1 MIPTV
6 APVSARAA
14 QWLAISLLPGI
25 GPATLCRLGRCVSS
39 PGSIAGA
46 ALNLPAISPR
56 LRAIL
61 TDPVALA
68 RSRERAALEIA
79 RLEQHG
85 FGLIC
90 HQDPTYP
97 DRLRSIEDFPV
108 LLFYRGSIDTL
119 TRPMVALVGSRKATS
134 YGLES
139 GHRLAAELAAN
150 GITVVSGVA
159 AGIDGAVHGGTLSA
173 GGLTVGVLGCG
184 LDVIYPRNHGRLYD
198 QIAGQGLLLSEYP
211 CTTRPDGFRFPARN
225 RIISGLS
232 LAVVVVEATLKSGS
246 LITARLAL
254 DQGREVF
261 AVPGRIDSP
270 TSAGTHRLLRQGALL
285 AESAGDI
292 LVELGLDAS
301 PAARDDPGHVKE
313 TDLDHDTRQVLAC
326 LDAYGCDIDAIT
338 RQAGLPGGRILE
350 ILLQL
355 EMSGLIRQE
364 PGQIYVRTKRS

>member
-1 MIPTV
+1 M

-14 QWLAISLLPGI
+14 EWLAISLLPGI
-25 GPATLCRLGRCVSS
+25 GPATLCRLARCFSS

-46 ALNLPAISPR
+46 CQNLPAITPR

-61 TDPVALA
+61 TDPAALA
-68 RSRERAALEIA
+68 RSRDRAASETA
-79 RLEQHG
+79 RLKQLG

-90 HQDPTYP
+90 HQDPEYP
-97 DRLRSIEDFPV
+97 DPLRVIDDFPV
-108 LLFYRGSIDTL
+108 LLFFRGNIDIL
-119 TRPMVALVGSRKATS
+119 ARPMVALVGSRKASS

-139 GHRLAAELAAN
+139 GRRLAAELAGN
-150 GITVVSGVA
+150 GIAVVSGVA
-159 AGIDGAVHGGTLSA
+159 AGIDGAVHRGALSE
-173 GGLTVGVLGCG
+173 GGLTIGVLGCG
-184 LDVIYPRNHGRLYD
+184 LDVIYPRNHGKLYA

-211 CTTRPDGFRFPARN
+211 CGTRPDGFRFPARN

-270 TSAGTHRLLRQGALL
+270 TSAGTHHLLRQGALL
-285 AESAGDI
+285 VESGEDI
-292 LVELGLDAS
+292 IAELGLEGSSGAQDEPGYDAEINL
-301 PAARDDPGHVKE
+301 DP
-313 TDLDHDTRQVLAC
+313 DARQVLAG
-326 LDAYGCDIDAIT
+326 LDAYGADIDAIT
-338 RQAGLPGGRILE
+338 RQAGLSGGRILE

-364 PGQIYVRTKRS
+364 PGQIYVRTKRD

>member
-1 MIPTV
+1 LIPTV
-6 APVSARAA
+6 APVSARAV
-14 QWLAISLLPGI
+14 QWLAIALLPGI

-46 ALNLPAISPR
+46 VRNLPASTPR
-56 LRAIL
+56 LRTIL

-68 RSRERAALEIA
+68 RSRERAALETA

-90 HQDPTYP
+90 HQDPDYP
-97 DRLRSIEDFPV
+97 DCLRSIEDFPV
-108 LLFYRGSIDTL
+108 LLFFRGSIDTL

-134 YGLES
+134 YGLEC
-139 GHRLAAELAAN
+139 GHRLAAELAGS

-159 AGIDGAVHGGTLSA
+159 AGIDGAVHRGALSA
-173 GGLTVGVLGCG
+173 GGLTIGVLGCG

-232 LAVVVVEATLKSGS
+232 RAVVVVEATLKSGS

-285 AESAGDI
+285 VESAGDI
-292 LVELGLDAS
+292 LVELGLDAT
-301 PAARDDPGHVKE
+301 PAAPDDPGHAKD
-313 TDLDHDTRQVLAC
+313 TDLDHDSRQVLAC
-326 LDAYGCDIDAIT
+326 LDAYGADIDAIT

-364 PGQIYVRTKRS
+364 PGQIYVRTTRA